1 MREKNLILEKDE
13 SEGKHMKIED
23 EKQVRVKNSILKKD
37 ESESK
42 HIKIKERKK

>member
-23 EKQVRVKNSILKKD
+23 EKQVRVKNTILKKD
-37 ESESK
+37 ESK
-42 HIKIKERKK
+42 HIKI